1 MLLLL
6 YSLSGLSDE
15 VTNICFGQRNSFPM
29 MDASCNKTSNIAH
42 VCLFR
47 ALAKTC
53 SPLLKKITVY
63 CVTVHMPIISIR
75 MKPLCKTNGKNYQAL
90 LNAKIKDVS
99 TIRGNVE
106 NRKMKILSLG
116 LYHFPDTFWVTVV
129 WPWLVRKLCDS
140 AYPTNVMTYLFLFFL
155 SVSPYTWM
163 SEWQWPICL
172 EMSHSSLSLTV
183 CLWTT
188 DKLYKPWQWM
198 E

>member
-1 MLLLL
+1 MRLWTEQTLFGRSNDILTHVNFL
-6 YSLSGLSDE
+6 VLGHSYFDMVDT
-15 VTNICFGQRNSFPM
+15 VTELRFGQRNSFPM

-53 SPLLKKITVY
+53 SPLLKRITVY

-75 MKPLCKTNGKNYQAL
+75 MKSLCKTNGKSYQAL

-116 LYHFPDTFWVTVV
+116 LYHFPDTF
-129 WPWLVRKLCDS
+129 
-140 AYPTNVMTYLFLFFL
+140 
-155 SVSPYTWM
+155 
-163 SEWQWPICL
+163 
-172 EMSHSSLSLTV
+172 
-183 CLWTT
+183 
-188 DKLYKPWQWM
+188 
-198 E
+198 